1 MFLVVGLGNP
11 GKEYAQNRHNVGFM
25 AADMIFRRYSFSD
38 YKIKAN
44 ALLAE
49 GTIGHEKVL
58 LLKPQTY
65 MNLSGN
71 AVGEIARFYKIDPSQ
86 ILVFHDDLD
95 LKPGMVR
102 IKTGGSAGGHNG
114 LKSIDAHIGQMYTR
128 VRIGIGRPE
137 DKALVVDYVLA
148 NFSHKELENLNK
160 ILELL
165 ADNLDVYVEKG
176 DSAYAQKIG
185 VEIHGI

>member
-65 MNLSGN
+65 MNL
-71 AVGEIARFYKIDPSQ
+71 
-86 ILVFHDDLD
+86 
-95 LKPGMVR
+95 
-102 IKTGGSAGGHNG
+102 
-114 LKSIDAHIGQMYTR
+114 
-128 VRIGIGRPE
+128 
-137 DKALVVDYVLA
+137 
-148 NFSHKELENLNK
+148 
-160 ILELL
+160 
-165 ADNLDVYVEKG
+165 
-176 DSAYAQKIG
+176 
-185 VEIHGI
+185 